1 MLGSPVERAKSSGLS
16 GTENQTPMILN
27 CSIRCLAMASSSK
40 AVVRHICGR
49 VTNLIY
55 NTGLSGDRFLVFTWG
70 NTRRICVFRTDFY
83 EKTAEVS
90 IKKRSL

>member
-1 MLGSPVERAKSSGLS
+1 MLGSPIERANSSGLS

-49 VTNLIY
+49 VTNLIC
-55 NTGLSGDRFLVFTWG
+55 NTGLSVITSWSSPGAIQEEFVYLEQIFM
-70 NTRRICVFRTDFY
+70 
-83 EKTAEVS
+83 
-90 IKKRSL
+90 KKLQKCQ